1 MRESDA
7 ICSSFSSSPTIL
19 SYHILISLLCLAPV
33 LYYTLL
39 VDVKKDKNGSD
50 DGSDDPPAS
59 PVKPVKGATKQTWGS
74 KPKGR

>member
-1 MRESDA
+1 MLYALPFLLHLLSYP
-7 ICSSFSSSPTIL
+7 IISSSRCSVLPLT
-19 SYHILISLLCLAPV
+19 V